1 MRNFKKF
8 PIIRYKVPAMIRV
21 VVVDDHAVVREGLKR
36 IISENPGMEVTGEAG
51 DGIEAMKVIHGAPCD
66 VVVLDITMP
75 NRSGLDV
82 LKQLHLESPHLPVLV
97 LSMHSEDQYA
107 VRVLRAGAS
116 GYLTKESAP
125 AKLVKAIRK
134 VVRGGRY
141 VSAELAE
148 RLAVHLNSDST
159 KAPHEI
165 LSDRE
170 YQVLCMIASG
180 KTVTMIGEELELSVK
195 TISTY
200 RVRLLEKLGM
210 KNNAELTRYAIKEG
224 LVD

>member
-1 MRNFKKF
+1 
-8 PIIRYKVPAMIRV
+8 MIKIC
-21 VVVDDHAVVREGLKR
+21 VVDDHAVVREGLKR
-36 IISENPGMEVTGEAG
+36 IISENPGMAVTAEAG
-51 DGIEAMKVIHGAPCD
+51 DGHEALKVIKEEPCD
-66 VVVLDITMP
+66 VVLLDITMP
-75 NRSGLDV
+75 SKSGLDI
-82 LKQLHLESPHLPVLV
+82 LKQLHTEAPKLPVLV
-97 LSMHSEDQYA
+97 LSMHAEDQYA
-107 VRVLRAGAS
+107 VRVLRAGAA

-125 AKLVKAIRK
+125 AKLVQAIRK
-134 VVRGGRY
+134 VVRGGKY
-141 VSAELAE
+141 VSSTLAE
-148 RLAVHLNSDST
+148 KLVYDLDGDAS

-180 KTVTMIGEELELSVK
+180 KTVTEIGEELALSVK

-200 RVRLLEKLGM
+200 RVRILEKLNM